1 MTKLSYVKDGKTA
14 ILTINRP
21 EAMNAYDFLKPSER
35 WANDSLLSTPTQM
48 FASPS

>member
-21 EAMNAYDFLKPSER
+21 EAMNTYDSETIER
-35 WANDSLLSTPTQM
+35 SGRTIRLLSTPTQM
-48 FASPS
+48 FAWPS

>member
-21 EAMNAYDFLKPSER
+21 EAMNAYDSETIR
-35 WANDSLLSTPTQM
+35 EMGERFLLSTPTQM
-48 FASPS
+48 FAWPS

>member
-21 EAMNAYDFLKPSER
+21 EAMNAYDSETIREMGERFLAFDADPKVR
-35 WANDSLLSTPTQM
+35 G
-48 FASPS
+48 